1 MGWLMQLWS
10 GASVGGVLGVLC
22 LVAAGGLALGA
33 VKVRGVGLGVAGALF
48 AGICYA
54 HFAWSPEATLATAE
68 YLVAAHHQGAEA
80 AAEAVAARAAEITA
94 QRHQI
99 LDFVREFGLIL
110 FVYAIG
116 MQVGPGFINSLRA
129 NGLAWN
135 GLAAGIVFGGLICA
149 WALHHWGGISVT
161 AAVGVMS
168 GAVTNTPGLAAAQQA
183 VGDLVQAGVLNSES
197 AAQPGIGYAI
207 AYPFGVI
214 GIILS
219 MIAVRAVFRIHPGNE
234 AKALADDASR
244 RRPLPAN
251 RDVEVL
257 NPGLAGR
264 AISQITNLVSQ
275 RVVVSRLLRAGEAL
289 PASHDTHLAV
299 GDILHCVGRSADLD
313 RLEIAIG
320 KASTVDVR
328 TTPGNL
334 AARRLL
340 VTHRRA
346 VGQPLAALDLRHRF
360 GVNVT
365 RVARAGVEFVATPDT
380 RLQFGDTLVAVGNEQ
395 GLLKLEEVVGNSTR
409 VLEHP
414 QLLPIFIGIALG
426 VLLGSIPLAIPGMPA
441 PVKLGLA
448 GGPLVVALLL
458 SRTGRWGPLNFY
470 VPHSANLMLR
480 ELGIALFLTCVGLK
494 AGEAFIETLISGDGL
509 WWLAAGSIIT
519 LVPLIVI
526 ALIARCLMRMNYAA
540 LAGVMAGSMTDPPAL
555 AFANASCGGEEPAI
569 AYASV
574 YPLTMVL
581 RVVGAQLFVLLLS

>member
-1 MGWLMQLWS
+1 MAHATMVWGQRWW
-10 GASVGGVLGVLC
+10 GTGVLC
-22 LVAAGGLALGA
+22 LVAAAGLALGSIRF
-33 VKVRGVGLGVAGALF
+33 RGVGLGVAGALF
-48 AGICYA
+48 AGILYA
-54 HFAWSPEATLATAE
+54 HLAWSPEATLATAE
-68 YLVAAHHQGAEA
+68 RLLGANHELSESALTAAITSKAQ
-80 AAEAVAARAAEITA
+80 EIAA

-116 MQVGPGFINSLRA
+116 MQVGPGFISNLKA

-135 GLAAGIVFGGLICA
+135 GLAACVVLGGLACT
-149 WALHHWGGISVT
+149 WALHHWGGISAT
-161 AAVGVMS
+161 ASVGVMS

-183 VGDLVQAGVLNSES
+183 VADLVHAGVLDPDAASE
-197 AAQPGIGYAI
+197 PGIGYAI

-214 GIILS
+214 GIILT
-219 MIAVRAVFRIHPGNE
+219 MIAIRAFFRIDPAGE
-234 AKALADDASR
+234 ARALADDTSR

-257 NPGLAGR
+257 NPGLEGR
-264 AISQITNLVSQ
+264 TITEITDLVSR
-275 RVVVSRLLRAGEAL
+275 RVVISRVLRQGETISASQSSRLAL
-289 PASHDTHLAV
+289 
-299 GDILHCVGRSADLD
+299 GDIVHCVGRQDDLD
-313 RLEIAIG
+313 RLELAIG

-328 TTPGNL
+328 TSPSNL

-340 VTHRRA
+340 VTERRA
-346 VGQPLAALDLRHRF
+346 IGRPLAALDLRHRF

-365 RVARAGVEFVATPDT
+365 RVARAGVEFVASPQTK
-380 RLQFGDTLVAVGNEQ
+380 LQFGDTLVAVGNEQ
-395 GLLKLEEVVGNSTR
+395 GLLKLEAVVGNSTR

-470 VPHSANLMLR
+470 VPHSANIMLR
-480 ELGIALFLTCVGLK
+480 ELGIALFLSCVGLK
-494 AGEAFIETLISGDGL
+494 AGEAFVETLMSGDGL
-509 WWLAAGSIIT
+509 WWMAAGAMIT
-519 LVPLIVI
+519 LIPLSI
-526 ALIARCLMRMNYAA
+526 AAIIARCFMGMNYAA
-540 LAGVMAGSMTDPPAL
+540 LSGVMAGSMTDPPAL

-574 YPLTMVL
+574 YPLTMVM
-581 RVVGAQLFVLLLS
+581 RVVGAQIFVLLLA